1 MSSDV
6 RKKLLSIEQN
16 GVEGNKTVSDVRS
29 RLAAIAQ
36 NGITKKEETVQ
47 PPTRTMQDNTLA
59 KKREAAREAYSAKQ
73 DMTQAQATLKAAQEK
88 ARANAQA
95 QAAKQMAAA
104 ALAGQETEPLS
115 MGQWLRDAEDE
126 NTAAARQMLNDA
138 FAREQAAEIKSAAAK
153 AALGAQKSPLQA
165 VETPTLDEAKYK
177 GVGNKVAF
185 ALQNRDMI
193 RTMAAAPAD
202 IDSAG
207 LNLEELSRLT
217 YLTEEEAEVYNRYL
231 QSGREKEAEAY
242 LVLLD
247 RVLNARVSEGEQQ
260 RAYELAKKNKAAGV
274 LGDVAMG
281 YVTGTGALEGVRQAV
296 ENLNTGEYAPI
307 DPNAGGMRFVNIQ
320 NALKEGLTGDI
331 ENPVAKKA
339 ADIGLGVVENLS
351 RYPLGGLGM
360 AAMTTGAA
368 AQTMNAATKE
378 GATTGQAVAK
388 GLVAG
393 AAEYITERLGMERFT
408 AALAGQARGK
418 ALQYVL
424 QSMVPEGLEEAAAEY
439 MNRVADN
446 IIMGSASEMNAY
458 KNTLME
464 QGASAEEADKA
475 AKFEFLVKQP
485 LEAAVEGALSGGLIT
500 GIGAAADATVGRYGR
515 GKALVES
522 GADSLLYDAVNSNR
536 YGKELQDYAGDLL
549 ERTEKKGKQQTWRV
563 GGLYDRAMA
572 YDTDMEA
579 SADRLA
585 RALGVKVRFFDE
597 AAENGYLKNGYY
609 KDGTLYINRRSS
621 DPMAQVF
628 AHELTHYIEGTDSY
642 ESLSK
647 FVMERLTAE
656 GKDLE
661 TLRNEKAALYLAAN
675 KELATQAAVDKELVA
690 EYVQN
695 HLLTN
700 EKEIVRLA
708 KQNRSAAYRVL
719 NWIDT
724 VLAKVS
730 GNEERQKLLSAR
742 AMYGKALGEEGKG
755 GAGEGYELRAF
766 EDGIRYVELT
776 EDQEQFNGLSPK
788 EMKKAASKN
797 IKEKFK
803 GITGKDYKV
812 FVNGSTADHYKYPIV
827 ELTQDAHEAK
837 MRASTEIDNL
847 LDAATNWRKTQDGM
861 DGHTH
866 KDVIDGID
874 HGDTIYKYG
883 EKYYRGRLNVKNIK
897 NGKLL
902 SDMTDIT
909 DITKEIEEKYSKNP
923 KTYLIRKNSRETEN
937 AKGFPPFNTETD
949 PQVDVALGISDTNVP
964 HSVAN
969 VNAAAQG
976 NFDNNRRQELNALI
990 DKWYGSGA
998 AETVAARQAEK
1009 KTVREQ
1015 LQEGKKKA
1023 DALVN
1028 AWNGKEPAVTE
1039 TEAPITEKTKPI
1051 TEAAEPVTEPPAMT
1065 KKEETFQ
1072 RRAEKGVVNR
1082 FADAMGVSRIA
1093 NKKLV
1098 QQSVDALAEM
1108 YMETGAID
1116 EAQAQAVFDELTE
1129 AAYVANAE
1137 VVEEYKDLREDLR
1150 SRRILIPKE
1159 VAAGIDGLADIRRK
1173 TFGKL
1178 RLTSEEGLPL
1188 DSAYDELST
1197 QYPHLFPEKV
1207 TGAADQLNQ
1216 IVDALD
1222 AIYDTET
1229 SLAEMNNPEWEEGA
1243 REAFN
1248 GALDAMKGELD
1259 RVKRSTIAHERKR
1272 EEGARLTGVVTADE
1286 ARDLKKVREESRKA
1300 SEKVLR
1306 NRLLSANEQAVVR
1319 DLLRGE
1325 RSVNDIPAGMDEGGI
1340 IDLYNARKAG
1350 FAAEE
1355 RLKAHKKAARGVYA
1369 AQAAEVLHDFDRFKD
1384 KKSGIQ
1390 YARETAE
1397 RNIEDVVTDKAQAKA
1412 IKDWMLAP
1420 IHRSEAEA
1428 TRLKNRLRAEVKAL
1442 NLSRK
1447 PQYKVTYKDE
1457 QGLNV
1462 QRMVSESGLVQL
1474 LGEEKITEADLNAC
1488 GADAEKIKKARNTF
1502 RSIYDSLLDMSNE
1515 TLVRNGYDPISGRK
1529 NYFPHFYEEE
1539 GGLLQ
1544 RLGFGVD
1551 TRELPTE
1558 IAGRTDTF
1566 RPGKTWFG
1574 NFLER
1579 KGGAVTYDAVQGFDT
1594 YIDGVCD
1601 VIYHTDNIQRLR
1613 AAETEL
1619 RYQFSSEG
1627 IKEQVEELRAQ
1638 MEAGEISTEEG
1649 NARVTE
1655 LLENGE
1661 TKFPYLVTWL
1671 REYTDT
1677 LANKKS
1683 PADRS
1688 VEHKA
1693 GRGVYSVMKAVEGRV
1708 AANMI
1713 SLNPGSWLTNFIPIT
1728 QVSGMTDG
1736 VSMLNALMDT
1746 VKSYGRDDGFHD
1758 KSDFLTNRRGSEKL
1772 AQKGVEKASAL
1783 AGKGME
1789 LIDGF
1794 SSDVV
1799 VRALYYSGV
1808 KQGMSEGEAMD
1819 YANDMAARVM
1829 ADRSKGAMP
1838 VIFNEKN
1845 PISKLLTMFQ
1855 LEVNNQY
1862 SYLFKDLPRQ
1872 KKEEKMGALVLAF
1885 AKIFIGAYLY
1895 NELYEKLVGRRAA
1908 FDPIDLVM
1916 DTVKGFATQDPYT
1929 ALSGTATAAAEE
1941 LPFVGGLLGGGRI
1954 PIQSALPDAAA
1965 VAKAG
1970 LGLAS
1975 GDMPKNKALSSM
1987 GKELAKPLAYLVP
2000 PFGGGAVK
2008 KATEGFKTVHEGG
2021 SYSIDSKGE
2030 KTLRFAV
2037 EDKSPLTYGKAMLFG
2052 PYALKEAGDYVEGGF
2067 KSLNAKYT
2075 QAYEEGKKLGI
2086 SYDAFKA
2093 VHDATRGIESDKDK
2107 DGNSIALSK
2116 SRNMKRAIDETM
2128 KLATKKQKEHM
2139 YAAFGVSEKV
2149 WKE

>member
-1 MSSDV
+1 MSNDV
-6 RKKLLSIEQN
+6 RKKLLSIEKN
-16 GVEGNKTVSDVRS
+16 GVTGNTEVTDVRS

-36 NGITKKEETVQ
+36 NGIPKKEETVQ
-47 PPTRTMQDNTLA
+47 PPTRAVQDNTLA

-73 DMTQAQATLKAAQEK
+73 DMAQAQNVLKTAQANAK
-88 ARANAQA
+88 ANAQA
-95 QAAKQMAAA
+95 QTAKKMAAA

-126 NTAAARQMLNDA
+126 NTAAARQMLNEA
-138 FAREQAAEIKSAAAK
+138 FARKQAAEIKSAEAK
-153 AALGAQKSPLQA
+153 AALGAQKPPLQA

-177 GVGNKVAF
+177 GTGNKVAF
-185 ALQNRDMI
+185 ALQNRDTI
-193 RTMAAAPAD
+193 RSMAAAPAD

-331 ENPVAKKA
+331 KNPVAKKA

-378 GATTGQAVAK
+378 GATTGQALAK

-408 AALAGQARGK
+408 AALAGKARGQ

-446 IIMGSASEMNAY
+446 VIMDSASEMSAY
-458 KNTLME
+458 KNALMAE
-464 QGASAEEADKA
+464 GASEAEADKQT
-475 AKFEFLVKQP
+475 KLEFWVKQP
-485 LEAAVEGALSGGLIT
+485 LQAAVEGALSGGLIT
-500 GIGAAADATVGRYGR
+500 GAGAAADATVGRYGR
-515 GKALVES
+515 GKALIES

-563 GGLYDRAMA
+563 GGLYDKAAA
-572 YDTDMEA
+572 YDAKTEE
-579 SADRLA
+579 SAGRMA
-585 RALGVKVRFFDE
+585 NALGVKVVFFDE

-621 DPMAQVF
+621 DPLAQVF

-661 TLRNEKAALYLAAN
+661 TLRKEKAAQYLAAN

-695 HLLTN
+695 NLLTN

-724 VLAKVS
+724 ALAKVS

-742 AMYGKALGEEGKG
+742 AMYGKALGEEGKTKLQTKG
-755 GAGEGYELRAF
+755 EVRYSAKKISEITKKEVEELLENSLYGLYYDRTYIPLRKSTPQILIDEINRHSKGAVVVENVPIVMQVEKARQAMEEEDGASYGKDRPHGISIEGMISILEKMADPEYIISQKTGNKRYAVIVSYREKGKNAALAALDFGQFKREQHLNGYEGGTYNVLVTAF
-766 EDGIRYVELT
+766 KPDELGSYLD
-776 EDQEQFNGLSPK
+776 EEK
-788 EMKKAASKN
+788 AEIIYKKKKGASQS
-797 IKEKFK
+797 
-803 GITGKDYKV
+803 
-812 FVNGSTADHYKYPIV
+812 GSG
-827 ELTQDAHEAK
+827 
-837 MRASTEIDNL
+837 NL
-847 LDAATNWRKTQDGM
+847 LPSHLN
-861 DGHTH
+861 
-866 KDVIDGID
+866 
-874 HGDTIYKYG
+874 DT
-883 EKYYRGRLNVKNIK
+883 
-897 NGKLL
+897 
-902 SDMTDIT
+902 
-909 DITKEIEEKYSKNP
+909 
-923 KTYLIRKNSRETEN
+923 
-937 AKGFPPFNTETD
+937 PFAD
-949 PQVDVALGISDTNVP
+949 SVP

-969 VNAAAQG
+969 VNAAAQE
-976 NFDNNRRQELNALI
+976 NSDNNRLQELNALI
-990 DKWYGSGA
+990 EKWY
-998 AETVAARQAEK
+998 
-1009 KTVREQ
+1009 
-1015 LQEGKKKA
+1015 
-1023 DALVN
+1023 
-1028 AWNGKEPAVTE
+1028 GKEPAVTKTVE
-1039 TEAPITEKTKPI
+1039 PITKTAEPITKTAEPITETADPI
-1051 TEAAEPVTEPPAMT
+1051 AEAAEEAARMEQVKKEFSEAADSRIADFVRSVRAERQVDKNKPNKRNIFLGNVSQKEREEVSSLTGVDITGYSRALTGGAIGHIDKEHGENGRTDQSMKDIDDIARMQYVLDNYDRVGLALKKDGTQDFSDQYLNSDGSKAKKVKYEKRVNGDYYVVLAVPDAAKKKMMVVSAYRAAKKDT
-1065 KKEETFQ
+1065 KKEAPVHGMLAWQDALQPTSETSYQ
-1072 RRAEKGVVNR
+1072 TTGAPNNIITEEGNTVNKGVPLTA
-1082 FADAMGVSRIA
+1082 ADAV
-1093 NKKLV
+1093 
-1098 QQSVDALAEM
+1098 
-1108 YMETGAID
+1108 
-1116 EAQAQAVFDELTE
+1116 ELKHT
-1129 AAYVANAE
+1129 
-1137 VVEEYKDLREDLR
+1137 RE
-1150 SRRILIPKE
+1150 K
-1159 VAAGIDGLADIRRK
+1159 
-1173 TFGKL
+1173 
-1178 RLTSEEGLPL
+1178 
-1188 DSAYDELST
+1188 
-1197 QYPHLFPEKV
+1197 
-1207 TGAADQLNQ
+1207 
-1216 IVDALD
+1216 
-1222 AIYDTET
+1222 
-1229 SLAEMNNPEWEEGA
+1229 
-1243 REAFN
+1243 
-1248 GALDAMKGELD
+1248 
-1259 RVKRSTIAHERKR
+1259 
-1272 EEGARLTGVVTADE
+1272 
-1286 ARDLKKVREESRKA
+1286 SRKA
-1300 SEKVLR
+1300 AEKVER
-1306 NRLLSANEQAVVR
+1306 RHWIGAEERAVVR
-1319 DLLRGE
+1319 DLLRGN
-1325 RSVNDIPAGMDEGGI
+1325 RSADQIPPGMDETAVME
-1340 IDLYNARKAG
+1340 LYEAKKAG
-1350 FAAEE
+1350 FEAEE
-1355 RLKAHKKAARGVYA
+1355 RLKAHKKAAKARYA
-1369 AQAAEVLHDFDRFKD
+1369 AEAAEVLHDFDRFKD

-1397 RNIEDVVTDKAQAKA
+1397 RNIEDVVTDKEQAKT

-1447 PQYKVTYKDE
+1447 PRYKVTYKDE

-1627 IKEQVEELRAQ
+1627 IKAQIQELRAK

-1728 QVSGMTDG
+1728 QVSGMTDS

-1746 VKSYGRDDGFHD
+1746 VKSYGKDDGFHD

-1789 LIDGF
+1789 LVDGF

-1838 VIFNEKN
+1838 VLFNEKN

-1862 SYLFKDLPRQ
+1862 SYLFKDLPRK
-1872 KKEEKMGALVLAF
+1872 KKEEGMAELALAF
-1885 AKIFIGAYLY
+1885 AKIFVGAYLY
-1895 NELYEKLVGRRAA
+1895 NELYERLVGRRAA

-1929 ALSGTATAAAEE
+1929 ALSGTATAVAEE

-1987 GKELAKPLAYLVP
+1987 GKELAKPLTYLVP

-2008 KATEGFKTVHEGG
+2008 KAVEGFKTVEQGG
-2021 SYSIDSKGE
+2021 SYGIDSKGE

-2067 KSLNAKYT
+2067 KSLSAKYT

-2116 SRNMKRAIDETM
+2116 SRNLKRAIDETM